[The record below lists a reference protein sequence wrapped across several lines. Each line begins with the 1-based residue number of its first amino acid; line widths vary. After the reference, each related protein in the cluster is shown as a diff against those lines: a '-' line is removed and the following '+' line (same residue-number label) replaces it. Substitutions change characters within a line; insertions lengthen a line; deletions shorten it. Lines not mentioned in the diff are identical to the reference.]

1 MKVVFF
7 LKGATRID
15 WRVPEPQNFNF
26 QILCKMVRAD
36 GQFLAEGVYI
46 AASEIAAI
54 MLDRDGEDELDT
66 KKPNVGIHHE
76 KKVQRLVS

>member
-1 MKVVFF
+1 
-7 LKGATRID
+7 
-15 WRVPEPQNFNF
+15 
-26 QILCKMVRAD
+26 MVRAD